1 MTRPFRFGLGKLAVP
16 DDAEQWQSLS
26 KEVESQGY
34 DVLLVPDHLGR
45 TAPFPPLVATAAAT
59 GLRVGTLVLNSG
71 FYHPPL
77 LARDIATV
85 DRLTGGRIEVGL
97 GTGYV
102 HAEFQA
108 LGLDPGAP
116 KDRVDALE
124 RTVLE
129 LRRLLGDPEHVP
141 AAVQDPVPLLIA
153 GNGNRV
159 LRLAARH
166 GDIVGFIGMRYDP
179 TAFGGLRLIPRAEL
193 AERVAYF
200 DRVVGE
206 RAAQVEKNLLLQAV
220 IVTED
225 RDAAIRHVA
234 ATQLPV
240 PLTELEQ
247 TPLLLIGTVQQ
258 IIDQVKELR
267 DSFGFSYFTVMDA
280 HQEAFAPVVEALAG
294 T

>member
-1 MTRPFRFGLGKLAVP
+1 MIRPFRFGLGKLAVP
-16 DDAEQWQSLS
+16 DDAEQWQALS

-77 LARDIATV
+77 LAREIATV
-85 DRLTGGRIEVGL
+85 DRLTGGRVEVGL

-108 LGLDPGAP
+108 LGLDPGTP

-141 AAVQDPVPLLIA
+141 AAVQAPVPLLIA

-159 LRLAARH
+159 LRLAAEH

-193 AERVAYF
+193 ADRVAYF

-247 TPLLLIGTVQQ
+247 TPLLLIGTVPQ

-267 DSFGFSYFTVMDA
+267 DAFGFSYFTVMDV

>member
-1 MTRPFRFGLGKLAVP
+1 MTRPFRFGLGKLEIP
-16 DDAEQWQSLS
+16 GDAAQWEKTSR
-26 KEVESQGY
+26 EVESQGY

-45 TAPFPPLVATAAAT
+45 TAPFPPLVATAAVT

-85 DRLTGGRIEVGL
+85 DRLTGGRLEVGL

-102 HAEFQA
+102 HEEFAA
-108 LGLDPGAP
+108 LGLDPGSP

-124 RTVLE
+124 RTVLA
-129 LRRLLGDPEHVP
+129 LRQILGDPESVP
-141 AAVQDPVPLLIA
+141 AAVQQPVPLLIA

-159 LRLAARH
+159 LRLAAEH
-166 GDIVGFIGMRYDP
+166 ADIAGFIGMRYDP
-179 TAFGGLRLIPRAEL
+179 TALGGLRLIPTAEL

-200 DRVVGE
+200 DDVVGGRSDRVE
-206 RAAQVEKNLLLQAV
+206 RNLLLQAV

-225 RDAAIRHVA
+225 RDAAIRQVA

-240 PLTELEQ
+240 PLEELEQ
-247 TPLLLIGTVQQ
+247 TPLLLIGTVGQ
-258 IIDQVKELR
+258 IIDRVRELR
-267 DSFGFSYFTVMDA
+267 DLYGFSYFTVMDI
-280 HQEAFAPVVEALAG
+280 HQEAFAPVVEALSG
-294 T
+294 S

>member
-16 DDAEQWQSLS
+16 DDADHWQQVS

-77 LARDIATV
+77 LAREIATV
-85 DRLTGGRIEVGL
+85 DRLTGGRVEIGL

-102 HAEFQA
+102 HAEFEA
-108 LGLDPGAP
+108 LGLDPGTP

-124 RTVLE
+124 RTVRE
-129 LRRLLGDPEHVP
+129 VRRLLADPDHVP
-141 AAVQDPVPLLIA
+141 AAVQEQVPLLIA

-159 LRLAARH
+159 LRLAAEH

-247 TPLLLIGTVQQ
+247 TPLLLIGTVPQ

-267 DSFGFSYFTVMDA
+267 DSFGFSYFTVMDV

>member
-16 DDAEQWQSLS
+16 DDAEQWQKLS
-26 KEVESQGY
+26 KDVESQGY

-59 GLRVGTLVLNSG
+59 RLRVGTLVLNTG

-85 DRLTGGRIEVGL
+85 DRLTGGRLEVGL

-108 LGLDPGAP
+108 LGLDPGTP
-116 KDRVDALE
+116 KDRVDTLE
-124 RTVLE
+124 RTVHE

-141 AAVQDPVPLLIA
+141 AAAQDPVPLLIA

-159 LRLAARH
+159 LRLAAQH
-166 GDIVGFIGMRYDP
+166 GDIAGFIGMRYDP
-179 TAFGGLRLIPRAEL
+179 TAFGGLRLIPRTEL

-200 DRVVGE
+200 DRVVGD
-206 RAAQVEKNLLLQAV
+206 RAAKVEKNLLLQAV
-220 IVTED
+220 IVTDD
-225 RDAAIRHVA
+225 REAAIRHVA

-240 PLTELEQ
+240 PHQELEQ
-247 TPLLLIGTVQQ
+247 TPLLLIGSVQQ
-258 IIDQVKELR
+258 ITDQVKELR
-267 DSFGFSYFTVMDA
+267 DTFGFSYFTVMDI

-294 T
+294 A

>member
-108 LGLDPGAP
+108 LGLDPGTP